1 MSRDLQERA
10 FMWKRGALYP
20 SDRFALEFCGKLK
33 DGAEILLSV
42 RKPRSVKK
50 HRLLFA
56 LLRITVENT
65 EGKWADEQV
74 LLDDL
79 KLATGLVQTRVSAL
93 TGMPYPV
100 PASISFAAMSQERFA
115 PWFTKAVAAC
125 ADVLGCT
132 SEELLGEVEGG
143 TIERRRAA

>member
-1 MSRDLQERA
+1 MSDLQSRA
-10 FMWKRGALYP
+10 FLKKNGALYP
-20 SDRFALEFCGKLK
+20 SDVFAQEFFDRLK

-42 RKPRSVKK
+42 RKPRSVKN

-65 EGKWADEQV
+65 DKWADEEV

-79 KLATGLVQTRVSAL
+79 KLATGLFQTRVSAL

-100 PASISFAAMSQERFA
+100 PASISFASMDQARFSA
-115 PWFTKAVAAC
+115 WFPKAVAVC
-125 ADVLGCT
+125 ADVLDCT
-132 SEELLGEVEGG
+132 PEELLGEVEGG
-143 TIERRRAA
+143 TREIRRRAA